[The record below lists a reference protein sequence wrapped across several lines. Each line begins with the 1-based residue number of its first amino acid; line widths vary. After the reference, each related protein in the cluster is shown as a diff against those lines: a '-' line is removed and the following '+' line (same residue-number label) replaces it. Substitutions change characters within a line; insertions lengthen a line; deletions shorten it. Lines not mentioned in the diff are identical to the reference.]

1 MWRMFSVLI
10 ILIGAV
16 NYPVHTVAQT
26 QQPPAPPD
34 YWFGPWFM
42 WNGGW
47 SFWWICPLM
56 MVVMMLVMM
65 FACRFMYTGHDPR
78 DRM

>member
-1 MWRMFSVLI
+1 MWRMFSVLV
-10 ILIGAV
+10 ILIGTV
-16 NYPVHTVAQT
+16 DYPVPAVAQT

-42 WNGGW
+42 WNVGW

-56 MVVMMLVMM
+56 MVAMMLVMM
-65 FACRFMYTGHDPR
+65 FACRFMFSRHDPR